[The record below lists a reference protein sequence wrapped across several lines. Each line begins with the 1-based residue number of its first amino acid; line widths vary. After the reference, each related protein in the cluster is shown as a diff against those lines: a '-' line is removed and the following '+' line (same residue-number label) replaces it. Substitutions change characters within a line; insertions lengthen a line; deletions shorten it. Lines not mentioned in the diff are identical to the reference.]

1 MERMDFSK
9 VTFGDGMRRLCMG
22 QSPFFTVVFVVFL
35 LITSPVRAAELQGP
49 IVVELFTSQS
59 CSSCPEADRLLTEI
73 AHNPDKG
80 LIVLGCHVTYWDH
93 LRWKDTLSLSAC
105 TERQRDYAGIL
116 EQSQSYTPN
125 MVVNGLSSFIGSRK
139 SNLEPALRKAREKN
153 DVASIKVSMTEAG
166 YEIALPVLPAGQQIP
181 YELNVLTYM
190 TNQNVAIKSGENRGE
205 TIVYSHAVSGITRL
219 APWQGQAETRLIS
232 NKDLNTNHLHGVVVI
247 AQPVRGG
254 KIRAA
259 GEYRIYFN

>member
-9 VTFGDGMRRLCMG
+9 VTFGDEMRRLCMR
-22 QSPFFTVVFVVFL
+22 QSPSFTVLFVFFL
-35 LITSPVRAAELQGP
+35 MIAIPVRAAERQGP

-73 AHNPDKG
+73 AHNPDNG
-80 LIVLGCHVTYWDH
+80 LIALGCHVTYWDH

-116 EQSQSYTPN
+116 EQGQSYTPN
-125 MVVNGLSSFIGSRK
+125 MVVNGLTSFVGSRK
-139 SNLEPALRKAREKN
+139 SNLDPALRKAREKN
-153 DVASIKVSMTEAG
+153 EVALITVSMTEEG
-166 YEIALPVLPAGQQIP
+166 YEVSLPELPAGQHIP

-219 APWQGQAETRLIS
+219 APWQGQAETRIIS
-232 NKDLNTNHLHGVVVI
+232 NKDLNTNNLHGVVVI